1 MKEATHNMEAVAN
14 SVDDALIDSLS
25 FKLSNSASYLT
36 DRKSV
41 TFWPTGSNI
50 YKTNSGTKV
59 IRFVLTNDNW
69 LDPSTVRV
77 MFNLVN
83 NDATTDGVKKLRT
96 ISGAWSFFRRI
107 RIMCQGTLIEDYDY
121 NRTHEMF
128 EVLTSLHNRD
138 NDDIENFGYR
148 ADSKQ
153 PNETHTVDTLPGI
166 KGGSYQTVG
175 FKLCSGILNQPK
187 MLPLKYMPL
196 TIELELVNDATDPI
210 VPPSDANGAVFT
222 PANTSADW
230 QIENVQLKCDICNLD
245 NSLQNN
251 YDSHLLSGKSLPIN
265 FNTYIT
271 QSQAISGQDVGVS
284 LNRAITR
291 LKSIFVTFYK
301 SSTTDA
307 THKEWNDFAHP
318 MDHATNLLYDSGY
331 ELEYQ
336 IQIGSKLFPEY
347 PVRSV
352 SESFAQ
358 LKKCL
363 GIMGSNF
370 HSVSLSPLQ
379 YRNDKFIIGCD
390 TEKALQAGF
399 TGLNTR
405 QGDLLSIKLKA
416 MDKAVLVKEKM
427 PDTMFIV
434 LHSDQIMEISDQGV
448 QVFD

>member
-1 MKEATHNMEAVAN
+1 MEAVAN

-25 FKLSNSASYLT
+25 FKLSNSASYIT
-36 DRKSV
+36 ERKSV

-83 NDATTDGVKKLRT
+83 NDSDSAKRLRT
-96 ISGAWSFFRRI
+96 ISGAWSFFRRM
-107 RIMCQGTLIEDYDY
+107 RIMCQGTLIEDFDY
-121 NRTHEMF
+121 NRTCEMF

-148 ADSKQ
+148 ADTV
-153 PNETHTVDTLPGI
+153 PPGTLHTEDTLPGI
-166 KGGSYQTVG
+166 PGSSYQTVG
-175 FKLCSGILNQPK
+175 MKLCSGLLNQPK

-196 TIELELVNDATDPI
+196 TIELELVNDANDAI
-210 VPPSDANGAVFT
+210 VTPDVNSVFT
-222 PANTSADW
+222 SSNTTSDW

-271 QSQAISGQDVGVS
+271 QSQAITGQDVGVS

-291 LKSIFVTFYK
+291 LKSIFVTFYQTNDTEK
-301 SSTTDA
+301 P
-307 THKEWNDFAHP
+307 THKEFCDFNHP
-318 MDHATNLLYDSGY
+318 MDNATGLLYDKGY

-336 IQIGSKLFPEY
+336 IQVGSKLFPEY
-347 PVRSV
+347 PVRSL

-363 GIMGSNF
+363 GILGSNF
-370 HSVSLSPLQ
+370 HSVSITPKQ
-379 YRNDKFIIGCD
+379 YRNNRFIIGCD

-405 QGDLLSIKLKA
+405 QGDLLSVKVKA
-416 MDKAVLVKEKM
+416 MDKSVLTAAKM
-427 PDTMFIV
+427 PDTMYIV
-434 LHSDQIMEISDQGV
+434 LHSDQIMEISDAGV

>member
-1 MKEATHNMEAVAN
+1 MEAVAN
-14 SVDDALIDSLS
+14 SVDDALIDALS
-25 FKLSNSASYLT
+25 FKLSNSASYIT

-83 NDATTDGVKKLRT
+83 NDSDANKRLRP
-96 ISGAWSFFRRI
+96 ISGAWSFFRRM
-107 RIMCQGTLIEDYDY
+107 RVMCQGTLIEDFDY
-121 NRTHEMF
+121 NRTCEMF

-148 ADSKQ
+148 ADTL
-153 PNETHTVDTLPGI
+153 PPGENHTVNTLPGI
-166 KGGSYQTVG
+166 PGQSYQTVG
-175 FKLCSGILNQPK
+175 MKLCSGILNQPK

-196 TIELELVNDATDPI
+196 TIELELVNDANDVI
-210 VPPSDANGAVFT
+210 VTPGVNTEFT
-222 PANTSADW
+222 SSNTTSDW
-230 QIENVQLKCDICNLD
+230 QIENVQLKCDLCNLD

-271 QSQAISGQDVGVS
+271 QSQAITGQDVGVS

-291 LKSIFVTFYK
+291 LKSIFVTFYQTNDTEK
-301 SSTTDA
+301 P
-307 THKEWNDFAHP
+307 THKEFCDFNHP
-318 MDHATNLLYDSGY
+318 MDNATGLLYDKGY

-336 IQIGSKLFPEY
+336 IQVGSKLFPEY
-347 PVRSV
+347 PVRSL

-363 GIMGSNF
+363 GILGSNF
-370 HSVSLSPLQ
+370 HSVSITPKQ
-379 YRNDKFIIGCD
+379 YRNNRFIIGCD

-405 QGDLLSIKLKA
+405 QGDLLSVKVKA
-416 MDKAVLVKEKM
+416 MDKSVLTASKM
-427 PDTMFIV
+427 PDTMYIV
-434 LHSDQIMEISDQGV
+434 LHSDQIMEISDAGV

>member
-1 MKEATHNMEAVAN
+1 MEAVAN

-25 FKLSNSASYLT
+25 FKLSNSASYIT

-83 NDATTDGVKKLRT
+83 NDSDSAKRLRT
-96 ISGAWSFFRRI
+96 ISGAWSFFRRM
-107 RIMCQGTLIEDYDY
+107 RLMCQGTLIEDFDY
-121 NRTHEMF
+121 NRTCEMF

-148 ADSKQ
+148 ADTVQ
-153 PNETHTVDTLPGI
+153 PNATHSVDTLPGI
-166 KGGSYQTVG
+166 PGSSHQTVG
-175 FKLCSGILNQPK
+175 FKLCSGLLNQPK

-196 TIELELVNDATDPI
+196 TIELELVNDAN
-210 VPPSDANGAVFT
+210 DAVVTPGVDAIFT
-222 PANTSADW
+222 TANTSNDW
-230 QIENVQLKCDICNLD
+230 QLENVQLKCDICHLD

-265 FNTYIT
+265 FNTYVT
-271 QSQAISGQDVGVS
+271 QSQAITGQDVGVS

-291 LKSIFVTFYK
+291 LKSIFVTFYQ
-301 SSTTDA
+301 TTNINGVQV
-307 THKEWNDFAHP
+307 HKEFNDFNHP
-318 MDHATNLLYDSGY
+318 MDNATDGKYDKGY

-347 PVRSV
+347 PVRSI

-363 GIMGSNF
+363 GILGSNF
-370 HSVSLSPLQ
+370 HSVSISPLQ
-379 YRNDKFIIGCD
+379 YRNNKFIIGCD

-405 QGDLLSIKLKA
+405 QGDLLSIKVKA
-416 MDKAVLVKEKM
+416 MDKSVLTAAKM
-427 PDTMFIV
+427 PDTMYVV
-434 LHSDQIMEISDQGV
+434 LHSDQIMEISDAGV